1 MRKNVLPLAVLS
13 FIVVMMFA
21 ACSGQKGAAET
32 AVKAAEDLFNSSKPE
47 AARYLPVQ
55 AQTMENALA
64 AMKDK
69 LTAGDYKTVI
79 ADATAFTMQA
89 KGLSDAAKAKKE
101 ELTATW
107 TDLNAVL
114 PKMIEAIQSQVDNP
128 GSKKTPVNLTKE
140 NREEVMSALSV
151 SKQDWTRAQESYTA
165 GNLLEAVSIAN
176 SVKMNAIKASEILG
190 LPVRGNVS

>member
-128 GSKKTPVNLTKE
+128 GSKKAPVNLTKE